1 MAAAAATLDD
11 LRVLGRERLSIS
23 LVGWAHSYSHF
34 SALML
39 YPLFPFLTAEWGI
52 SYVQLAAVITVFNI
66 AGLIAQTPAGM
77 LVDKVGS
84 RRLLIG
90 ALLIGSC
97 SFITAG
103 LLSTYWA
110 LLLAGACAGLVNSV
124 YHPADYDLLHRT
136 VNDKRIGRAFSVHTF
151 MGYVGN
157 GTAPLLMIFLSKALG
172 IKLAIAIGGAL
183 GIFPAIALIFATS
196 LRQENVRAASI
207 ANKASIE
214 KVSLRQ
220 LLTPAVI
227 SLTLFFTLSSLSGLQ
242 SFMIPALHAL
252 DGITITEAGLALT
265 FFLVAASAGVLSGGF
280 LADKTKRHESIAFAG
295 FVVQAVVIAIIGT
308 FGLNVYELCALLTV
322 SGFCG
327 GLLYPSRD
335 MLVRKCAPA
344 GAVGRTFGIVTT
356 GFNLGGLVGPLL
368 YGSLMDRG
376 DPRAIF
382 YAASFFLVL
391 TALSPL
397 VAENR
402 RRTTAAVPTTA
413 PA

>member
-1 MAAAAATLDD
+1 MAAAAAASLDD

-52 SYVQLAAVITVFNI
+52 SYVQLAALISVFNV

-77 LVDKVGS
+77 LVDKIGS

-90 ALLIGSC
+90 SLLIGSF
-97 SFITAG
+97 SFMAAG

-110 LLLAGACAGLVNSV
+110 LLLAGALAGLANSV

-157 GTAPLLMIFLSKALG
+157 GTAPLLMIFLYKLLG
-172 IKLAIAIGGAL
+172 AKLAIVIGGSL
-183 GIFPAIALIFATS
+183 GIFPAIALLFATS
-196 LRQENVRAASI
+196 LRQENVHAASI
-207 ANKASIE
+207 ANKASTE
-214 KVSLRQ
+214 KVNLRQ

-252 DGITITEAGLALT
+252 DGITVTEAGLALT
-265 FFLVAASAGVLSGGF
+265 FFLVAAAAGVLSGGY
-280 LADKTKRHESIAFAG
+280 LADKTKRHESIAFGG
-295 FVVQAVVIAIIGT
+295 FVVQAIVIAIVGT
-308 FGLNVYELCALLTV
+308 FRLNVVELCALLSF

-368 YGSLMDRG
+368 YGSLMDRN

-382 YAASFFLVL
+382 YAAAFFLVL

-402 RRTTAAVPTTA
+402 RRTSSPTAA

>member
-1 MAAAAATLDD
+1 MAAAATTMDLVPTL
-11 LRVLGRERLSIS
+11 RRERLSIS

-39 YPLFPFLTAEWGI
+39 YPLFPFLTAQWGI
-52 SYVQLAAVITVFNI
+52 SYVQLAVVITVFNI

-77 LVDKVGS
+77 LVDKIGS

-97 SFITAG
+97 SFIAAG

-110 LLLAGACAGLVNSV
+110 LLLAGAFAGLANSV

-136 VNDKRIGRAFSVHTF
+136 VNDKRVGRAFSVHTF

-157 GTAPLLMIFLSKALG
+157 GTAPLLMIFLYKALG
-172 IKLAIAIGGAL
+172 VNLAIAIGGAL
-183 GIFPAIALIFATS
+183 GIFPAIALLFATS
-196 LRQENVRAASI
+196 LRQENVHAASV
-207 ANKASIE
+207 ANKASTE
-214 KVSLRQ
+214 KVTLRQ
-220 LLTPAVI
+220 LLTPTVI
-227 SLTLFFTLSSLSGLQ
+227 SLILFFTLSSLSGLQ

-265 FFLVAASAGVLSGGF
+265 IFLVAAAAGVLSGGF
-280 LADKTKRHESIAFAG
+280 LADKTKRHESIAFGG
-295 FVVQAVVIAIIGT
+295 FLAQAAVLAVVGT
-308 FGLNVYELCALLTV
+308 FRLNLYELCALLLF

-356 GFNLGGLVGPLL
+356 GFSLGGLVGPLL
-368 YGSLMDRG
+368 YGTLMDRAQ
-376 DPRAIF
+376 PQLIF
-382 YAASFFLVL
+382 YAATFFLVL

-397 VAENR
+397 LAENTR
-402 RRTTAAVPTTA
+402 RSGAATAA

>member
-1 MAAAAATLDD
+1 MAAAATMD
-11 LRVLGRERLSIS
+11 LLPAIRRERLSIS

-39 YPLFPFLTAEWGI
+39 YPLFPFLTVQWGI

-77 LVDKVGS
+77 LVDKIGS

-90 ALLIGSC
+90 ALLSGSTA
-97 SFITAG
+97 FITAG
-103 LLSTYWA
+103 ILSTYWG
-110 LLLAGACAGLVNSV
+110 LLVAGAFAGLANSV

-136 VNDKRIGRAFSVHTF
+136 VNDKRVGRAFSVHTF

-157 GTAPLLMIFLSKALG
+157 GTAPLLMIFLYSTLGLKAALV
-172 IKLAIAIGGAL
+172 IGGSL
-183 GIFPAIALIFATS
+183 GIFPAIALMFATS
-196 LRQENVRAASI
+196 LRHETVRSGSA
-207 ANKASIE
+207 ANKASTE

-220 LLTPAVI
+220 LLTPTVI
-227 SLTLFFTLSSLSGLQ
+227 SLTLFFTLISLSGLQ

-252 DGITITEAGLALT
+252 DGISIPAAGFALT
-265 FFLVAASAGVLSGGF
+265 VFLVATSAGVLTGGY
-280 LADKTKRHESIAFAG
+280 LADKTARHELIATIG
-295 FVVQAVVIAIIGT
+295 FLCMAAVLTIIGSFT
-308 FGLNVYELCALLTV
+308 LNSVALCALFTF

-327 GLLYPSRD
+327 GLIYPSRD

-356 GFNLGGLVGPLL
+356 GFNLGGLIGPLL
-368 YGSLMDRG
+368 YGSFMDRG
-376 DPRAIF
+376 EPRAIF
-382 YAASFFLVL
+382 YAATCFLVL
-391 TALSPL
+391 TALTPL
-397 VAENR
+397 FAEGR
-402 RRTTAAVPTTA
+402 RKIDAAKTQAA